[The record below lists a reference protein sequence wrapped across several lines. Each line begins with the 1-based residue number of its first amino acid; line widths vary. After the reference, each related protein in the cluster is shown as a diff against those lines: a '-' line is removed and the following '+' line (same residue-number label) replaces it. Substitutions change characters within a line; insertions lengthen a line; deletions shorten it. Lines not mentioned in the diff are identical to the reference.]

1 MRVRPSAVVWALA
14 FLAAPALLRAQQPPR
29 VPARII
35 DRVVAVVG
43 DRPILLSEIEEKI
56 NLAQNAGAHVPADSA
71 GREAMRRQTL
81 EQMVNEEVLY
91 QKARQDTAITVT
103 DADVQNAVD
112 EQVNRVRGQFH
123 TETEFRNQLLTAGF
137 NTTEEYRRWLSDEQ
151 RRSAYSQRYLEKLRG
166 EGKLRNASVSDAE
179 IRRAFA
185 DAQAQAPDQRRPAS
199 IAFRQIVVKPEPTA
213 AQRAAAL
220 VRAESALV
228 EVRRG
233 TDFSVVAR
241 RLSDDP
247 GSKERGGDLGWFRR
261 GQMVEAFER
270 TAFRM
275 RPGQISDIVTSPFG
289 YHIIL
294 VDRVQPGEIKARHI
308 LITPVLTSREL
319 AAARTIADTVAAR
332 LRAGGSFDSLYTL
345 FADTVE
351 QKVVGPL
358 ARTQLTGP
366 YAMYGAVLEGVSAG
380 DITPVFAL
388 AAEDSL
394 HTKYVVVQVDD
405 VSPERPYTYEEVRDQ
420 VRANLQRDRAVTE
433 LLRSLRRQTYVD
445 IRY

>member
-1 MRVRPSAVVWALA
+1 MTVRPAAVVWALA
-14 FLAAPALLRAQQPPR
+14 FLAAPALLRAQQPQRAPMR
-29 VPARII
+29 VI

-43 DRPILLSEIEEKI
+43 DRPILLSEVEEKML
-56 NLAQNAGAHVPADSA
+56 LAQSGGAHIPADSA
-71 GREAMRRQTL
+71 GRETMRRQTL

-91 QKARQDTAITVT
+91 QKARQDTTITVT

-137 NTTEEYRRWLSDEQ
+137 NTPEEYRRWLSDEQ

-179 IRRAFA
+179 IRRAFT
-185 DAQAQAPDQRRPAS
+185 DAQALAPDQRRPAS
-199 IAFRQIVVKPEPTA
+199 IAFRQIVVKPEPTP

-220 VRAESALV
+220 VRAESALA

-261 GQMVEAFER
+261 GQMVDAFDR

-275 RPGQISDIVTSPFG
+275 RPGQISDIVVSPFG

-319 AAARTIADTVAAR
+319 ETARTIADTVAAR
-332 LRAGGSFDSLYTL
+332 LRAGADFDSLYTL

-358 ARTQLTGP
+358 ARTQIP
-366 YAMYGAVLEGVSAG
+366 PVYGSVLEGVAAG

-394 HTKYVVVQVDD
+394 HTKYVVVKVDE
-405 VSPERPYTYEEVRDQ
+405 VTPERPYTYEEVRDQ
-420 VRANLQRDRAVTE
+420 VRANLQRDKGVTE
-433 LLRSLRRQTYVD
+433 LLRTLRRQTYVD

>member
-1 MRVRPSAVVWALA
+1 MTVRPAAVVWALA
-14 FLAAPALLRAQQPPR
+14 FLAAPALLRAQQRPPVPVR
-29 VPARII
+29 VI

-43 DRPILLSEIEEKI
+43 DRPILLSEVEEKML
-56 NLAQNAGAHVPADSA
+56 LAQSGGARIPADSA

-112 EQVNRVRGQFH
+112 EQVTRVRGQFQ
-123 TETEFRNQLLTAGF
+123 TETEFRNQLATAGF
-137 NTTEEYRRWLSDEQ
+137 NTPEEYRRWLSDEQ
-151 RRSAYSQRYLEKLRG
+151 RRSAYTQRYLEKLRG

-185 DAQAQAPDQRRPAS
+185 DAQAQAPNQLRPAS
-199 IAFRQIVVKPEPTA
+199 VAFRQIVVKPEPTP
-213 AQRAAAL
+213 AQRAAAMA
-220 VRAESALV
+220 RAESALA

-261 GQMVEAFER
+261 GQMVDSFER
-270 TAFRM
+270 VAFRM

-319 AAARTIADTVAAR
+319 TAARTIADTVAAR
-332 LRAGGSFDSLYTL
+332 LRAGANFDSLYTL

-358 ARTQLTGP
+358 ARTQIP
-366 YAMYGAVLEGVSAG
+366 PVYGSVLEGAAVG

-394 HTKYVVVQVDD
+394 HTKYVVVKVDD

-420 VRANLQRDRAVTE
+420 VRTNLQREKAVTE

>member
-1 MRVRPSAVVWALA
+1 
-14 FLAAPALLRAQQPPR
+14 
-29 VPARII
+29 
-35 DRVVAVVG
+35 
-43 DRPILLSEIEEKI
+43 
-56 NLAQNAGAHVPADSA
+56 
-71 GREAMRRQTL
+71 
-81 EQMVNEEVLY
+81 
-91 QKARQDTAITVT
+91 
-103 DADVQNAVD
+103 
-112 EQVNRVRGQFH
+112 VRGQFH
-123 TETEFRNQLLTAGF
+123 TEAEFRNQLLTAGF
-137 NTTEEYRRWLSDEQ
+137 NTPEEYRRWLSDEQ

-166 EGKLRNASVSDAE
+166 EGKLRNAPVSDAE
-179 IRRAFA
+179 LRRAFA

-199 IAFRQIVVKPEPTA
+199 IAFHQIVVKPEPTP
-213 AQRAAAL
+213 AQRAAAM
-220 VRAESALV
+220 VRAESALA

-261 GQMVEAFER
+261 GQMVDSFER
-270 TAFRM
+270 VAFRM

-319 AAARTIADTVAAR
+319 AVARTIADTVAAR
-332 LRAGGSFDSLYTL
+332 LRAGANFDSLYTL

-358 ARTQLTGP
+358 ARTQIP
-366 YAMYGAVLEGVSAG
+366 PVYGSVLEGAAAG

-394 HTKYVVVQVDD
+394 HTKYVVVKVDD

-420 VRANLQRDRAVTE
+420 VRTNLQRDKGVTE
-433 LLRSLRRQTYVD
+433 LLRTLRRQTYVD